1 MFRKD
6 LLSFYVRFFALLKI
20 ANAPEHRKA
29 THDDI
34 ERPKEST
41 KYKIK
46 EMDEMTA
53 TCVGGVNFIIHQ

>member
-1 MFRKD
+1 
-6 LLSFYVRFFALLKI
+6 LLKI
-20 ANAPEHRKA
+20 ANAPEHRRA